1 MLLIAIVAV
10 ALGLSIFFI
19 VVLPRQKKQK
29 ELKESSIDVDTL
41 HGLIEAKQKILVFD
55 VRQPL
60 DLLAYSEI
68 IPGSVRIPPKEL
80 LENPSLIPKDE
91 DVVVYCTCEGDKTSR
106 EVVHQARM
114 LKFMRLKLL
123 RGGLAAWKSKG
134 YPVQKYEQPFRLD
147 TAI

>member
-1 MLLIAIVAV
+1 MLLIAIVSIV
-10 ALGLSIFFI
+10 LGLLIFLL

-29 ELKESSIDVDTL
+29 ELEESSIDVDTL
-41 HGLIEAKQKILVFD
+41 HALIESQQKILVFD
-55 VRQPL
+55 IRQPL

-68 IPGSVRIPPKEL
+68 IPGSVRIPPKDL

-91 DVVVYCTCEGDKTSR
+91 DAVVYCTCEGQSTSR
-106 EVVHQARM
+106 DIVHRARM
-114 LKFMRLKLL
+114 LKFTRVKLL

>member
-1 MLLIAIVAV
+1 MLLIAIVAIG
-10 ALGLSIFFI
+10 LGVLIFFF
-19 VVLPRQKKQK
+19 VVLPRQKKRK
-29 ELKESSIDVDTL
+29 ELEESSIDVDTL
-41 HGLIEAKQKILVFD
+41 HALIESRQKILVFD
-55 VRQPL
+55 IRQPL

-91 DVVVYCTCEGDKTSR
+91 DAVVYCTCEGESTSR
-106 EVVHQARM
+106 EIVHRART
-114 LKFMRLKLL
+114 LKFTRLKLL
-123 RGGLAAWKSKG
+123 KGGLAAWKSKG